1 MFIENVL
8 SPILNSLTSFAGLN
22 SFYIN
27 DSFWTYRDFAV
38 NISKIRSRLQELS
51 FKGEN
56 IGIVANDDIET
67 YSALIAVWL
76 EGLCYVPI
84 HPRYPV
90 ERGLEILKQAEINL
104 IIDSSEKPVFESVMT
119 IGSKKLSFSQLN
131 LEPKLINDSNNAYI
145 LFTSGSTGK
154 PKGVPISRQ
163 NLAAFMEAFWKVG
176 FKIDQND
183 RCLQCFDLT
192 FDVSVQSFI
201 VPLSRGASVF
211 TIPHDRIKYSY
222 VYELLDEK
230 RLTFGAMAPSM
241 VRFLRPY
248 FDEIDLPELRYC
260 ILTAEASPL
269 SLVEEWSRC
278 IPNAEIYDFYGPTE
292 ATIYCTYYKFL
303 NNNTNKHLNGM
314 LSIGKPLDG
323 TIAVISDESNNFLG
337 RNKKG
342 ELCISGDQI
351 TKGYWNYQEKTNMS
365 FFEMEFQGK
374 SCRFYKTGDLCY
386 IDDEGD
392 IMYSGRLDF
401 QVKIQGFRIEL
412 GEIEYHAR
420 EYTNGRNVVAVAFE
434 NKSGSNEIALF
445 FESEHDNSSG
455 LLEYLKSKMPYY
467 MVPSRLIHKNE
478 FPLNS
483 NGKIDRN
490 ILRISLII

>member
-1 MFIENVL
+1 
-8 SPILNSLTSFAGLN
+8 
-22 SFYIN
+22 
-27 DSFWTYRDFAV
+27 
-38 NISKIRSRLQELS
+38 
-51 FKGEN
+51 
-56 IGIVANDDIET
+56 
-67 YSALIAVWL
+67 
-76 EGLCYVPI
+76 
-84 HPRYPV
+84 
-90 ERGLEILKQAEINL
+90 
-104 IIDSSEKPVFESVMT
+104 
-119 IGSKKLSFSQLN
+119 
-131 LEPKLINDSNNAYI
+131 
-145 LFTSGSTGK
+145 
-154 PKGVPISRQ
+154 
-163 NLAAFMEAFWKVG
+163 
-176 FKIDQND
+176 
-183 RCLQCFDLT
+183 
-192 FDVSVQSFI
+192 
-201 VPLSRGASVF
+201 
-211 TIPHDRIKYSY
+211 
-222 VYELLDEK
+222 
-230 RLTFGAMAPSM
+230 
-241 VRFLRPY
+241 
-248 FDEIDLPELRYC
+248 
-260 ILTAEASPL
+260 
-269 SLVEEWSRC
+269 
-278 IPNAEIYDFYGPTE
+278 
-292 ATIYCTYYKFL
+292 
-303 NNNTNKHLNGM
+303 M